1 MISEEIGI
9 NVKVREKYARMHNR
23 AVERGFDFKANGMFY
38 FSIAFL
44 SNLHFSIIP
53 QELICVLDNRPFQI
67 EGSSRN
73 I

>member
-38 FSIAFL
+38 
-44 SNLHFSIIP
+44 NLA
-53 QELICVLDNRPFQI
+53 
-67 EGSSRN
+67 
-73 I
+73 